1 MRQSAP
7 SPGRPVLLLPTCC
20 CFQILHVLKTR
31 PFADREIFRVR
42 DELAQYEGP
51 EVTFYDFLGVTPAAS
66 QDEINKAYRK
76 KSRSLHPDKVK
87 QQLTAEHTKA
97 KKEANKNKNKRPGV
111 IVTKPP
117 SASEVKVAV
126 KAASDRQARLSI
138 VANILRGSGRE
149 RYDHFMANGFPV
161 WKGTGYYYN
170 RYRPGL
176 GTVMFGVFLSLGGGA
191 HYLALYMGWKR
202 QRDFVERYIK
212 FARHAAWGDNL
223 GINMP
228 ALDAGGG
235 VPVGTAALPP
245 PPAAEDEARA
255 MPTNRRM
262 RRLQERDNKRDA
274 AQEGSRSGRR
284 GARRLG
290 ARGAATASGSATP
303 TPVEAGPQGAKKRV
317 VAENGKILVVDSL
330 GDVYLEQEDEEGNV
344 ELFLLDVS
352 KKTRFHG
359 TLVRS
364 FANVRN
370 SPPYS
375 PTRSRNPPSRTL
387 PWSACPPGCLPSP
400 SAASWATST
409 RAATT
414 PTSPTRRTCRTPP
427 RARGASTPRA
437 QTRSTTTLSCWT
449 SPPTTTTTTTPPPRP
464 RAASPSPNPVVARA
478 ASARARRGKMG

>member
-1 MRQSAP
+1 M
-7 SPGRPVLLLPTCC
+7 
-20 CFQILHVLKTR
+20 
-31 PFADREIFRVR
+31 
-42 DELAQYEGP
+42 
-51 EVTFYDFLGVTPAAS
+51 TFYDFLGVTPSAS

-97 KKEANKNKNKRPGV
+97 KKDAKKNKKSGV
-111 IVTKPP
+111 TVTKPP
-117 SASEVKVAV
+117 SQSEIKAAV

-228 ALDAGGG
+228 AIDAGA
-235 VPVGTAALPP
+235 PVGTAA
-245 PPAAEDEARA
+245 PPAAEDEPRA

-262 RRLQERDNKRDA
+262 RRLQERENKREA
-274 AQEGSRSGRR
+274 SQEGSGRR
-284 GARRLG
+284 GGRRLG
-290 ARGAATASGSATP
+290 ARGATTSGSATP
-303 TPVEAGPQGAKKRV
+303 IPAETGPQGAKKRV

-352 KKTRFHG
+352 
-359 TLVRS
+359 
-364 FANVRN
+364 
-370 SPPYS
+370 
-375 PTRSRNPPSRTL
+375 
-387 PWSACPPGCLPSP
+387 
-400 SAASWATST
+400 
-409 RAATT
+409 
-414 PTSPTRRTCRTPP
+414 
-427 RARGASTPRA
+427 
-437 QTRSTTTLSCWT
+437 
-449 SPPTTTTTTTPPPRP
+449 
-464 RAASPSPNPVVARA
+464 
-478 ASARARRGKMG
+478 